1 MKSNEQDYIKRA
13 YKSIGIHC
21 QAMLDLQQMGSVVF
35 DYGNNIRG
43 QANENANLKNAF
55 SFACPLILLP

>member
-1 MKSNEQDYIKRA
+1 MS

-21 QAMLDLQQMGSVVF
+21 QAMLDLQKLGSHTF

-43 QANENANLKNAF
+43 QAKNNAGIEKAF
-55 SFACPLILLP
+55 DFPGFVPIYPLDLH